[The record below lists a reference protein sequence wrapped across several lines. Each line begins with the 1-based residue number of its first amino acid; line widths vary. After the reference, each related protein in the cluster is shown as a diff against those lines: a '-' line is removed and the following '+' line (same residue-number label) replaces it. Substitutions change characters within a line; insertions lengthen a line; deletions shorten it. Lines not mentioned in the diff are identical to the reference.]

1 MINIFNEVFTAF
13 DNALTSYDSKIS
25 TSSVYIN
32 APSKYPF
39 ASLEEIDNS
48 VYEYSSDSCD
58 IENHAVVD
66 YEVNIYTQN
75 PKKKSKADAMADV
88 VDTLFKSLG
97 FRRLSKNP
105 IQNQEETT
113 YRIVLRY
120 SGVVSKDKVI
130 YRR

>member
-75 PKKKSKADAMADV
+75 PKKKSKLYVCFGYM
-88 VDTLFKSLG
+88 
-97 FRRLSKNP
+97 
-105 IQNQEETT
+105 EC
-113 YRIVLRY
+113 
-120 SGVVSKDKVI
+120 
-130 YRR
+130 